1 MEIYKTDRKV
11 KKIVEQMSGDLV
23 AEKNSVWGAKEYE
36 DIEITNQNI
45 YKAISDSFSQED
57 KSDLELLQGL
67 KILPC
72 ENNEIFKNM
81 SKLLSN
87 ARFQCFSAFFL
98 VLKCKNFS
106 ENLENYEK
114 KNSVYSNISSNFTE
128 SFINDSKIE
137 ARKLEDELGC
147 GLGINGYYEVWRR
160 ILGPIPDRILN
171 EGYIFKD
178 MCKLPRHLVFYQD
191 DPIDSSFPRVFLEL
205 FYEESEL
212 DNIKGLYIF
221 MKGIIKEDYQKYFSA
236 VICLKITCLKGGI
249 FKSNFIMEIIFEFL
263 FLADVLKTELEKVE
277 NIEKIKKNRSLFVDA
292 FKKILDQKK
301 IEYVKGG
308 DSDFLDCS
316 KFPKTAILLEILC
329 YIDLFSND
337 CFKGLLNTQIHKK
350 LKEEQKSMNEDED
363 VDKREWDYLIHV
375 FEQEIS
381 ALSPQELKFIFYTPV
396 IETKKSKTNSDL
408 KTIIF
413 WIVFSIIIVSV
424 IFIAGYWYF
433 YRKG

>member
-1 MEIYKTDRKV
+1 M
-11 KKIVEQMSGDLV
+11 KK
-23 AEKNSVWGAKEYE
+23 
-36 DIEITNQNI
+36 
-45 YKAISDSFSQED
+45 
-57 KSDLELLQGL
+57 
-67 KILPC
+67 
-72 ENNEIFKNM
+72 
-81 SKLLSN
+81 
-87 ARFQCFSAFFL
+87 
-98 VLKCKNFS
+98 
-106 ENLENYEK
+106 
-114 KNSVYSNISSNFTE
+114 
-128 SFINDSKIE
+128 
-137 ARKLEDELGC
+137 
-147 GLGINGYYEVWRR
+147 
-160 ILGPIPDRILN
+160 
-171 EGYIFKD
+171 
-178 MCKLPRHLVFYQD
+178 
-191 DPIDSSFPRVFLEL
+191 
-205 FYEESEL
+205 
-212 DNIKGLYIF
+212 
-221 MKGIIKEDYQKYFSA
+221 DYQKYFSA
-236 VICLKITCLKGGI
+236 VICLKVTCLKGGI
-249 FKSNFIMEIIFEFL
+249 FKSNLIKQIFFEFL

-277 NIEKIKKNRSLFVDA
+277 NIEKIKKNRSLFVDT

-316 KFPKTAILLEILC
+316 TLPKTAIFLEILC

-396 IETKKSKTNSDL
+396 IKTKKSKSNSDL